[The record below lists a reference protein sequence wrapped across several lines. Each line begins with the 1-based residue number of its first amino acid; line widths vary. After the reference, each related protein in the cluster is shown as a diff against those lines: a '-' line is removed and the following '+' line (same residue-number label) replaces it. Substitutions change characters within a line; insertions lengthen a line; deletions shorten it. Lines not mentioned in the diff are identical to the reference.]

1 MIIIGEKINA
11 TIPKVRVIIRERD
24 KEALLELTKRQATAG
39 ADYID
44 INVGT
49 GVGSQ
54 EDEIRSMQWAVQTIQ
69 REVDT
74 ALCID
79 SADPAVLEAAL
90 DARNGR
96 PTLINSTKAEKSSLE
111 KVVPLTKSYNAPLVA
126 LSMDET
132 GVPSSAEDRIR
143 ACKNIAR
150 VCEKYGVLLES
161 VFFDPLVLP
170 ISTDVNQGLVTLYT
184 LMKVKETFPMAK
196 TIVGLSNISYGLPAR
211 ARLNAAFLQMAIFTG
226 LDATIMDPLDKE
238 LMDAVKTAYVLLG
251 KDRHCRGYIRA
262 FRGG

>member
-1 MIIIGEKINA
+1 
-11 TIPKVRVIIRERD
+11 
-24 KEALLELTKRQATAG
+24 
-39 ADYID
+39 
-44 INVGT
+44 
-49 GVGSQ
+49 
-54 EDEIRSMQWAVQTIQ
+54 
-69 REVDT
+69 
-74 ALCID
+74 
-79 SADPAVLEAAL
+79 LEAAL